1 MIKAIIVDDEPL
13 AQDIL
18 ETYLGKIPSI
28 TLVQKCNNAFE
39 ANDALRNNDIDLM
52 FLDIQ
57 MPQLTGTE
65 FLRGL
70 SDPPVTIFTTAYPNY
85 ALDGFELNALDYL
98 VKPISSDRFLQA
110 ANRAIEQ
117 IELKN
122 KSQAG
127 TITEEGPNFF
137 YVKADKKLVRVNYSD
152 IVYIEGLKDY
162 VIIRMDNDRV
172 ITLQTMKSLES
183 KLPVADFQRVHR
195 SYIVNMNKI
204 DALDGNSI
212 EVTEKGKTQNL
223 PVGKS
228 YRERLQERIE
238 QNKL

>member
-18 ETYLGKIPSI
+18 ETYLDKFPQIQ
-28 TLVQKCNNAFE
+28 LVKKCNNAFE
-39 ANDALRNNDIDLM
+39 ANEALTSNDIDLM

-70 SDPPVTIFTTAYPNY
+70 KDPPVTIFTTAYPNY

-98 VKPISSDRFLQA
+98 VKPISSERFLQA

-117 IELKN
+117 VELKN
-122 KSQAG
+122 RNLAG
-127 TITEEGPNFF
+127 TVTEEGPNFF
-137 YVKADKKLVRVNYSD
+137 YVKADKKLVRVNFDD

-162 VIIRMDNDRV
+162 VIIRMPDDRV
-172 ITLQTMKSLES
+172 ITLQTMKSLEE
-183 KLPVADFQRVHR
+183 KLPSNTFLRIHR
-195 SYIVNMNKI
+195 SYIVNLNRI
-204 DALDGNSI
+204 EAVDGNSV
-212 EVTEKGKTQNL
+212 EVMEKGKMQNL

-228 YRERLQERIE
+228 YRDGLQGRIE
-238 QNKL
+238 GFKL